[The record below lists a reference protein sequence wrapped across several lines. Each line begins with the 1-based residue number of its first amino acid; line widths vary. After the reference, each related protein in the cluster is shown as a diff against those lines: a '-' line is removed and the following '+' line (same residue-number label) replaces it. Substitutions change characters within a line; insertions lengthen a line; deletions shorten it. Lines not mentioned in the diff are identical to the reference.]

1 MYDAC
6 FVLTPER
13 HACAFEGKER
23 PSHALLCLRFCLR
36 HSFGIVPP
44 RWNGPPEFLA
54 CTTKKA
60 RSCLACTARSCP
72 SKLGLQ
78 VGGIGGPEAAA
89 AHLVEATAFGRRL
102 GALTG
107 ASAAMADAQETI
119 EELRRSLEEERR
131 ARKWLEEELERW
143 KTASDAGTDERTH
156 DDPTTSKLIQRREML
171 QVEREAL
178 QTEVEREKAFVEN
191 ILRRKLEQV
200 SQEKV
205 ALERKLESEQEYVVN
220 KLQKQL
226 DALKIERRK
235 IHEDKV
241 RLERQLEAEQEH
253 IVNKLQR
260 RVDELGREKRTLL
273 NDKAALKR
281 QVSELKDDKL
291 KLCNDKVILENQMEA
306 EEEKIVNRLQK
317 QIEDL
322 LITKQSLE
330 RQLETFRRFSKL
342 SESETSE
349 DELGIHVSRNVARYS
364 GSRSAHSS
372 QERGQ
377 VILGKYR
384 TPQHGK
390 MASGHRRTGSGQYD
404 AVAEVSASTMGRQG
418 ESDP

>member
-1 MYDAC
+1 M
-6 FVLTPER
+6 
-13 HACAFEGKER
+13 
-23 PSHALLCLRFCLR
+23 
-36 HSFGIVPP
+36 
-44 RWNGPPEFLA
+44 
-54 CTTKKA
+54 
-60 RSCLACTARSCP
+60 ACTAKSCP
-72 SKLGLQ
+72 SKLGQQ

-89 AHLVEATAFGRRL
+89 AQLVEAIAFGRRL
-102 GALTG
+102 CALTG
-107 ASAAMADAQETI
+107 ASAAMADAQATI
-119 EELRRSLEEERR
+119 EELRGSLEEERR
-131 ARKWLEEELERW
+131 ARKRLEEELERW
-143 KTASDAGTDERTH
+143 KTASDAGRDERTH
-156 DDPTTSKLIQRREML
+156 EDPTTSKLIQRREML

-178 QTEVEREKAFVEN
+178 QTQVEREKAFVEN

-200 SQEKV
+200 TEEKV

-241 RLERQLEAEQEH
+241 RLERQLEAEQEQ

-330 RQLETFRRFSKL
+330 RQLETFRRFTKL

-364 GSRSAHSS
+364 GRRSAHSS

-384 TPQHGK
+384 TPQQGK